1 MKKDDLYVIEDFVAQ
16 FQSKLNLLKDHM
28 ELFNLP
34 PDRIIAYEK
43 TVEMLED
50 KLKQMKKAKNKKGL
64 LYQYYINVSLV
75 NLKSIFPTISIFSN
89 SSFVSLVVIFS
100 SFFNK

>member
-1 MKKDDLYVIEDFVAQ
+1 MIIMEKDDLYVIEDFVAQ

-34 PDRIIAYEK
+34 HDRLVAYEK

-50 KLKQMKKAKNKKGL
+50 KLKQMKKAKNKKDLKKVLKLKKL
-64 LYQYYINVSLV
+64 LED
-75 NLKSIFPTISIFSN
+75 KSYD
-89 SSFVSLVVIFS
+89 
-100 SFFNK
+100 